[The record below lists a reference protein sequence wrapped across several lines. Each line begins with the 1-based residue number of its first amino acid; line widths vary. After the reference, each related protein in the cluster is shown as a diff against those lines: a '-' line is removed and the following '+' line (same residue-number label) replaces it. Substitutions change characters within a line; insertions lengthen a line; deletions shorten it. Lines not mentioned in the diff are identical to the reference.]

1 MREFFNKFK
10 MNLPVRMQNIWFWIG
25 LGGTIL
31 TAMNVSPEMFTS
43 WDLLWQAIVA
53 LFSNPFRLGCVIVA
67 VIGVFADF
75 TTPGIGDS
83 SRALSYVKPG
93 KTREE

>member
-31 TAMNVSPEMFTS
+31 ATMNVSPEMFTS
-43 WDLLWQAIVA
+43 WDLLWQEIVA
-53 LFSNPFRLGCVIVA
+53 LLSNPFRLGCVFIA
-67 VIGVFADF
+67 VMGVFVDP
-75 TTPGIGDS
+75 TTAGIGDS
-83 SRALSYVKPG
+83 SRALGYSKPS
-93 KTREE
+93 KE